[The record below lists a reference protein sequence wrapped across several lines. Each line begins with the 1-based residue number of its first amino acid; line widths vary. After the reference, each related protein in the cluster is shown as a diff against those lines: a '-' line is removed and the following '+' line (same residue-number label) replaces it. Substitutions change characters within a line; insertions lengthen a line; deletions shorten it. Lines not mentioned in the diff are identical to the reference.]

1 MERNLEW
8 LFDKFIAH
16 KGFHTDIIP
25 QNSLAAF
32 ENAINNN
39 YAIELDVRL
48 LADNNIAVFHDS
60 NLGKMTGQDGYI
72 SNLKTEDLQNYK
84 LLKSNETIP
93 TLKQVLELVN
103 GRTPIFIDIKNESV
117 QTGTFETQIL
127 ENLKDYKGQVAV
139 MSFNPLTLEWFK
151 KQAPELARGLLSTK
165 WDKSLPER
173 PNSFFKRFVTSHN
186 LLRKRA
192 DADFL
197 AYNIDFLPSYQTHKF
212 KNIPVIGWTVTSQEQ
227 YLEKVKYVDNI
238 IFEGFKP
245 KI

>member
-32 ENAINNN
+32 KNAINNN

-127 ENLKDYKGQVAV
+127 ENLKDYKGRIWIIGAWKDGFAEEAMRNLGGDIDVLKSEYFGTKYREYQYVI
-139 MSFNPLTLEWFK
+139 TLI
-151 KQAPELARGLLSTK
+151 
-165 WDKSLPER
+165 ER
-173 PNSFFKRFVTSHN
+173 K
-186 LLRKRA
+186 
-192 DADFL
+192 
-197 AYNIDFLPSYQTHKF
+197 
-212 KNIPVIGWTVTSQEQ
+212 
-227 YLEKVKYVDNI
+227 
-238 IFEGFKP
+238 
-245 KI
+245 